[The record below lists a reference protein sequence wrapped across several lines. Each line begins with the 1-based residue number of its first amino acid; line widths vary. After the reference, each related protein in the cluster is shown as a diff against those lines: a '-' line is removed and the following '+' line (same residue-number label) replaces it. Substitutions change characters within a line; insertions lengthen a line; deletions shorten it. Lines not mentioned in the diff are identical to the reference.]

1 MVMKFKNKVFIIT
14 GGSSGIGLATAEL
27 LAKKGAKVVIT
38 SRFKDD
44 IEKVAENI
52 PGSLA
57 VVVDMTKPVD
67 IKNLVK
73 KTMQKFGRIDAVI
86 NNAGQAAHGKIET
99 FPVDEYRKNIDLN
112 LFGPFLLMQ
121 QVIPIMR
128 VQGGGS
134 IVNIG
139 SGTVK
144 MILPGVGIY
153 ASGKAALNQLSLV
166 AQAELASDNI
176 AVSIVHPYITA
187 TNFGRDRHSSK
198 PEAISW
204 QSRAGVPPADPPEK
218 VAQVILDVIKSGEPE
233 VSMVPRR

>member
-1 MVMKFKNKVFIIT
+1 MDIKLKDKVCIIT

-27 LAKKGAKVVIT
+27 LAKKGSRVVIT
-38 SRFKDD
+38 SRFKND
-44 IEKVAENI
+44 IEKVAKNI
-52 PGSLA
+52 PNSFALVA
-57 VVVDMTKPVD
+57 DMTKSAD
-67 IKNLVK
+67 IKNLVI

-86 NNAGQAAHGKIET
+86 NNAGQAAHGKVET
-99 FPVDEYRKNIDLN
+99 FPIDEYRKNIELN

-128 VQGGGS
+128 SQGGGS

-166 AQAELASDNI
+166 AQSELAADNI

-187 TNFGRDRHSSK
+187 TNFGRDRHSPK
-198 PEAISW
+198 PEIQSW
-204 QSRAGVPPADPPEK
+204 QTRAGVPKADPPEK
-218 VAQVILDVIKSGEPE
+218 VAQVILDVLISGEPE
-233 VSMVPRR
+233 VNMVPRK